1 MNMRLVHVVLAG
13 SVEHARAALHRLL
26 PGFVAAAR
34 APDEDAVADATIGR
48 VTLDGRLHAFI
59 RLQGDAASLRGM
71 AIDLDAPVAA
81 VIVVDA
87 SQPVPEQTLRQV
99 AVLRLLG
106 VRQAIGVADR
116 IEGAGAAT
124 TYARCA
130 ASLNDT
136 LARLGLDVRA
146 VVPVTT
152 GPGTDPSRD
161 VLAGYRGPTLA
172 AALGMLQRRAVDDR
186 STASA
191 DMPPHLDAGS
201 KVTRVFDA
209 DVYCVAS
216 LQAGAT
222 LQMRLAE
229 DDVQEVRVQAVAW
242 ETMPDGRHVAAG
254 VLRAGSV
261 GRVTLRTPAPV
272 TVDDRTAAPGHLVVL
287 AAGEVVAIGTID
299 ATGYPDLRRHDAH
312 HDAIVPVRHV
322 VADGA
327 RERRFGHR
335 GAVVWL
341 TGLPGAGKST
351 LAMGLERALV
361 ARGYAAYV
369 LDGDDL
375 RHGLNGDLG
384 FEPDDRRENVRR
396 AGEVA
401 ALFADAGL
409 VCVVAL
415 ISPYRD
421 DRERA
426 RAAAAPHTFVEVF
439 VNAPIE
445 VCESRDPK
453 GLYKRAR
460 EHRIIGFT
468 GIDAPYEPP
477 PSADLVLDTAGQPPE
492 ASLQLLLEDIVARVP
507 LRAVVTVP

>member
-1 MNMRLVHVVLAG
+1 
-13 SVEHARAALHRLL
+13 L
-26 PGFVAAAR
+26 PGFVAAAP
-34 APDEDAVADATIGR
+34 APDQDGNADAMLGR
-48 VTLDGRLHAFI
+48 VTLDGGLHAFL
-59 RLQGDAASLRGM
+59 RMPGDVASLRAM
-71 AIDLDAPVAA
+71 ATGVDALCAA

-87 SQPVPEQTLRQV
+87 SQPMPEQTLRQA

-106 VRQAIGVADR
+106 MRQVIGIADG
-116 IEGAGAAT
+116 IAGSGAAGM
-124 TYARCA
+124 YARCA
-130 ASLNDT
+130 TSLDEV
-136 LARLGLDVRA
+136 LARLGLHVRA
-146 VVPVTT
+146 IVPVTAAQ
-152 GPGTDPSRD
+152 GTDAMPAEDVPSW
-161 VLAGYRGPTLA
+161 YHGPTLA
-172 AALGMLQRRAVDDR
+172 DALAMLQLPEDDDR
-186 STASA
+186 PPASASTA
-191 DMPPHLDAGS
+191 PRLDTSS

-209 DVYCVAS
+209 DVLCVAPLHAGAM
-216 LQAGAT
+216 LQA
-222 LQMRLAE
+222 RLAQAE
-229 DDVQEVRVQAVAW
+229 VRQVRVQAVAW
-242 ETMPDGRHVAAG
+242 ESMPDGRRIAAG
-254 VLRAGSV
+254 MLAAGSI

-272 TVDDRTAAPGHLVVL
+272 RVDDDAATPGRLVLL
-287 AAGEVVAIGTID
+287 AAGEVVAIGTVD
-299 ATGYPDLRRHDAH
+299 ASGYPDLRRHDAH
-312 HDAIVPVRHV
+312 HDAIVPVRHA
-322 VADGA
+322 VADDA
-327 RERRFGHR
+327 REQRFGHR

-341 TGLPGAGKST
+341 TGLSGAGKST

-369 LDGDDL
+369 LDGDNL

-439 VNAPIE
+439 VDAPLD

-460 EHRIIGFT
+460 EHRIVGFT

-477 PSADLVLDTAGQPPE
+477 ASADLVLDTAGESPE
-492 ASLQLLLEDIVARVP
+492 TSLQLLLDDIVARVP
-507 LRAVVTVP
+507 LRPA